1 MTSTNSAAMQD
12 AELEAQGVS
21 VTQWF
26 WVGLL
31 LGAIG
36 LLIVYLRS
44 PKASVAL
51 LAKYEG
57 DDRWMFERS
66 YSESLKA
73 REVKKTWIGFA
84 VCIVLGILFF
94 FLYFAFIIP
103 AIRTFV

>member
-1 MTSTNSAAMQD
+1 MTNINSSTMQD

-21 VTQWF
+21 VTKWF
-26 WVGLL
+26 WIGFL

-84 VCIVLGILFF
+84 VCFALGISFF
-94 FLYFAFIIP
+94 FLYFALIIP
-103 AIRTFV
+103 ALRTFV